1 MIPFGHGPE
10 SHSCTGWEVGL
21 PSARP
26 GILLKYP
33 TGNKTGSHW
42 GEKKKKNYPAPN
54 VSSAKV
60 EKPVTEIQHKL
71 HKFLHIVTT
80 EFKK

>member
-42 GEKKKKNYPAPN
+42 GEKKKK
-54 VSSAKV
+54 
-60 EKPVTEIQHKL
+60 TIQPQMSVVPKL
-71 HKFLHIVTT
+71 RNLSQKYNTSFTDFYI
-80 EFKK
+80 